1 MVVKVS
7 SALTLLAFRVRSQQ
21 CWRWDADF
29 SSSQG
34 AERRYSE
41 EATFAGA
48 TGIGGA
54 GWFRSRP
61 TRVRCPSRLRERRD
75 CAQSLFFEVQLEFW
89 DAAGPHDSELQ
100 KLMDFMEGSACA
112 DVLSALIPLAFRGR
126 SQRCWR
132 RDADFS
138 SSQSAERRFG

>member
-21 CWRWDADF
+21 RWRWDADF

-54 GWFRSRP
+54 GWSDHDLPGYDAR
-61 TRVRCPSRLRERRD
+61 RV
-75 CAQSLFFEVQLEFW
+75 CAKGETARKSLFFEVQLEFW

-112 DVLSALIPLAFRGR
+112 DVLSALIPLAFCGR

-132 RDADFS
+132 WDADF